1 MLLFNYPG
9 EELGLDRVQE
19 YLKDGVYG
27 EAIYENENL
36 VQLLAAMG
44 DQNARKCY
52 PFGMDVDEYCTLATM
67 SSRKTYKDLRDAR
80 NASDGK
86 KLVLHCK
93 KPRCQVSVPPLK
105 TDEDARIW
113 LQSLTGNRRWVAY
126 QFLLGLY
133 CAALESP
140 VLGHRCPEPA
150 WLEEERK
157 KMKKMK
163 EA

>member
-1 MLLFNYPG
+1 MLLFNYP
-9 EELGLDRVQE
+9 EKLGLDRVQE
-19 YLKDGVYG
+19 YLNDGVYG
-27 EAIYENENL
+27 EALYENESL

-44 DQNARKCY
+44 DKNARKCY
-52 PFGMDVDEYCTLATM
+52 PFGLDVDEYCTLATM

-133 CAALESP
+133 DAALEDS
-140 VLGHRCPEPA
+140 VFGHRCPEPA
-150 WLEEERK
+150 WLEEERR
-157 KMKKMK
+157 KMR

>member
-1 MLLFNYPG
+1 MLLFNYP
-9 EELGLDRVQE
+9 EVLGLDRVQE
-19 YLKDGVYG
+19 YLNDGVYG
-27 EAIYENENL
+27 EALYENESL

-44 DQNARKCY
+44 DKNARKCY
-52 PFGMDVDEYCTLATM
+52 PYGLDVDEYCTLTTM

-133 CAALESP
+133 CAALEDS
-140 VLGHRCPEPA
+140 VLGHRCPEPV

>member
-1 MLLFNYPG
+1 MLLFNYPS

-19 YLKDGVYG
+19 YLNDGVYG
-27 EAIYENENL
+27 EALYENENL

-44 DQNARKCY
+44 DKNARKCY
-52 PFGMDVDEYCTLATM
+52 PFGLDVDEYCTLTTL

-86 KLVLHCK
+86 KLVLHSK
-93 KPRCQVSVPPLK
+93 KPRCQVSVPPLR

-113 LQSLTGNRRWVAY
+113 LQALTGNRRWLAY
-126 QFLLGLY
+126 QFLEGLLG
-133 CAALESP
+133 AALEDS
-140 VLGHRCPEPA
+140 VFVHHCPTPT
-150 WLEEERK
+150 WLEEERR
-157 KMKKMK
+157 KMR

>member
-1 MLLFNYPG
+1 MLLFNYP
-9 EELGLDRVQE
+9 EEKVGLDRVQD
-19 YLKDGVYG
+19 YLKEGVYG
-27 EAIYENENL
+27 EAIYENESL

-44 DQNARKCY
+44 DKNARKCY
-52 PFGMDVDEYCTLATM
+52 PFGLDVDEYDTLTTM
-67 SSRKTYKDLRDAR
+67 SRNKTYKDLRDAR

-105 TDEDARIW
+105 TDEDARLW
-113 LQSLTGNRRWVAY
+113 LQSLTGNRRWLAY
-126 QFLLGLY
+126 QFLTGLY
-133 CAALESP
+133 CAALEDSCFGQHCSNP
-140 VLGHRCPEPA
+140 V

-157 KMKKMK
+157 KMK